1 MGASLAERSMPAG
14 AGSVVRVE
22 ERVRRE
28 ESFITKDER

>member
-1 MGASLAERSMPAG
+1 MCSSLAERSMPAE
-14 AGSVVRVE
+14 AGSAVRVE